1 MLKRKKWCKL
11 ESEFRRWIILETLKV
26 IISDDGKDFVQTLQ
40 EFFRDKKEIE
50 VVGVHTDGVTLLN
63 TLRVVQVDLLI
74 LDLFMPNCD
83 GIKVL
88 QELRTKRD
96 KYKVPKSIIA
106 ITAFS
111 NEKIMNSVAE
121 LGADYFVVKP
131 VNLQHLMDIIN
142 ELRVQKSFARK
153 KFQFQPRKLQ
163 NRFGNGNH
171 DAPA

>member
-83 GIKVL
+83 GIKYC
-88 QELRTKRD
+88 R
-96 KYKVPKSIIA
+96 
-106 ITAFS
+106 
-111 NEKIMNSVAE
+111 N
-121 LGADYFVVKP
+121 
-131 VNLQHLMDIIN
+131 
-142 ELRVQKSFARK
+142 
-153 KFQFQPRKLQ
+153 
-163 NRFGNGNH
+163 
-171 DAPA
+171 